1 MRRGGRPKKYAKCL
15 SGRPVSEFAH
25 FHFLACFGTRALVDC
40 NRTIDFL
47 APAVY
52 RTGQGQDG
60 EQRQSGLRLGQFSQ
74 QADSPAVIWIRC
86 VIASRLGSPDPEL
99 EHQPQPHE
107 SPYGTVARET
117 APSRSSFQDPMKCA
131 RSKCWSIFSAAKV
144 GYAGR
149 TPRPIVNGKL
159 SPWKHR
165 SGSSFFARNKTCWL
179 YDFLSALR
187 SHSGLT
193 LL

>member
-1 MRRGGRPKKYAKCL
+1 MRRGGRPKKYAECL

-25 FHFLACFGTRALVDC
+25 FHFLACFGTRALVHC

-74 QADSPAVIWIRC
+74 QADSPGRDLD
-86 VIASRLGSPDPEL
+86 SLSQRKSPRFTWPEL
-99 EHQPQPHE
+99 VHRPQPGE
-107 SPYGTVARET
+107 RPYGPVARET
-117 APSRSSFQDPMKCA
+117 APSRSSFQDPMKYA
-131 RSKCWSIFSAAKV
+131 RSKCWSIFSGAKV